1 MKAEED
7 AAAAAAAAAAT
18 AATRRPV
25 ATTTNTNSTA
35 PNSNTKAANG
45 SGFQQRGTTAPAA
58 TTNAFRRDRDE
69 KIAPKSSSINEAGGM
84 WAKETLPPLAKNSKA
99 DALKSDA

>member
-7 AAAAAAAAAAT
+7 AAAAAAAAATAGTT

-25 ATTTNTNSTA
+25 ATTNTNTTA
-35 PNSNTKAANG
+35 PNSNNKTANG
-45 SGFQQRGTTAPAA
+45 TGFQQRGTTS
-58 TTNAFRRDRDE
+58 AFRRDRDE
-69 KIAPKSSSINEAGGM
+69 KTAPKSSSINEAGGM

-99 DALKSDA
+99 EALKSDA